1 MANWPAALFLRIILT
16 TFLKWKRF
24 KVLYLYN
31 PAVTGIKYSN
41 LCLEHHKTW
50 RANVEFPLLTKPD

>member
-1 MANWPAALFLRIILT
+1 MANWPAALFVGTILT

-31 PAVTGIKYSN
+31 PPSLVSSIQTSA
-41 LCLEHHKTW
+41 
-50 RANVEFPLLTKPD
+50 